1 MSMVYADTGNVP
13 AQSPLQQTVKV
24 SGTVTDS
31 EGAVIGANVV
41 EKGTTNGTVTDLDG
55 KFTLTV
61 KKGATLVISYVGAK
75 DVEVKATTAPM
86 NITLEEN
93 SQLLDEVVVTALGI
107 KRDRK
112 ALGYGLDEVK
122 GDVLDK
128 AKETNVIN
136 SMAGRVAG
144 LVVSQTAGGQIMQ

>member
-55 KFTLTV
+55 KFTLCYNEAV
-61 KKGATLVISYVGAK
+61 WQKG
-75 DVEVKATTAPM
+75 
-86 NITLEEN
+86 
-93 SQLLDEVVVTALGI
+93 
-107 KRDRK
+107 
-112 ALGYGLDEVK
+112 
-122 GDVLDK
+122 
-128 AKETNVIN
+128 
-136 SMAGRVAG
+136 
-144 LVVSQTAGGQIMQ
+144 